1 MYNEGTIIALSSPP
15 GSGAIAIIRLSGEK
29 AISKTDIFFKSKSG
43 KKLKHSDG
51 YSISYGDLVEGDEV
65 IDEVVVCVYKAPHS
79 YTGENIIEIS
89 CHGSNYI
96 QQRIISLFTNS
107 GVRLAN
113 PGEFTLRAYLNN
125 KKDLSQ
131 AEAVSDLIASE
142 SKEAHRI
149 AMEQMRGGYSDEIEV
164 LREKLIH
171 FKSLIELELDF
182 SEEDV
187 EFADKSDLK
196 SLLNELESK
205 LSSLIE
211 SFSYGNVIKEG
222 VTVTIAGK
230 PNAGKSSLLNAI
242 VNEDKAIVSD
252 IPGTTRDAIEDVT
265 TINGIKFRFIDTA
278 GIRETS
284 DKIESIGVEKAKS
297 KIGTSR
303 ILIYLFDRLD
313 ITEKEIIKEGVTVTI
328 AGKPNAGKSSL
339 LNAIVNEDK
348 AIVSDIPGTTRDAIE
363 DVTTING
370 IKFRF
375 IDTAGIRETSDKIES
390 IGVEKAKSKIGTSRI
405 LIYLFDR
412 SDITE
417 KELIKE
423 VKSYERDDL
432 QIYLVENKIDVLKY
446 SDTDSYKENIKPL
459 INQNNITFHRI
470 SALNIDLVSELKE
483 MISKNLNLSSQSNI
497 IISNSRH
504 LEALNNS
511 LKAIDSVKSG
521 LKDGLS
527 GDLLSIDLNDAIIN
541 MSIITGKIDIDQ
553 DILGSIFSKF
563 CIGK

>member
-15 GSGAIAIIRLSGEK
+15 GSGAIAIIRLSGEE

-43 KKLKHSDG
+43 KKLKQSYG

-149 AMEQMRGGYSDEIEV
+149 AMEQMRGGYSNEIEV

-187 EFADKSDLK
+187 EFADRSDLK

-303 ILIYLFDRLD
+303 ILIYLFDR
-313 ITEKEIIKEGVTVTI
+313 
-328 AGKPNAGKSSL
+328 
-339 LNAIVNEDK
+339 
-348 AIVSDIPGTTRDAIE
+348 SDII
-363 DVTTING
+363 
-370 IKFRF
+370 
-375 IDTAGIRETSDKIES
+375 
-390 IGVEKAKSKIGTSRI
+390 
-405 LIYLFDR
+405 
-412 SDITE
+412 E

-432 QIYLVENKIDVLKY
+432 QIYLVENKIDLLKDY
-446 SDTDSYKENIKPL
+446 NTDSYKENIKPL

-470 SALNIDLVSELKE
+470 SALNSDLVSELKE
-483 MISKNLNLSSQSNI
+483 MVSKNLNLSSQSNI

-527 GDLLSIDLNDAIIN
+527 GDLHSIDLNNAIIN

>member
-1 MYNEGTIIALSSPP
+1 MYNEGTIIALSSAP
-15 GSGAIAIIRLSGEK
+15 GSGAIAIIRLSGED
-29 AISKTDIFFKSKSG
+29 AISKTDLFFKSKSG
-43 KKLKHSDG
+43 KKLADCSG
-51 YSISYGDLVEGDEV
+51 YSISYGDLAENDEV
-65 IDEVVVCVYKAPHS
+65 IDEVVVSVYKAPHS

-96 QQRIISLFTNS
+96 QQRILSLFTNT
-107 GVRLAN
+107 GVRLAS

-131 AEAVSDLIASE
+131 AEAVGDLIASE
-142 SKEAHRI
+142 SKEEHRV

-187 EFADKSDLK
+187 EFADRSDLK
-196 SLLNELESK
+196 LLLNELEDK
-205 LSSLIE
+205 LSSLID
-211 SFSYGNVIKEG
+211 SFTYGNVIKEG

-242 VNEDKAIVSD
+242 VNEDKAIVSN

-265 TINGIKFRFIDTA
+265 NINGVKYRFIDTA

-284 DKIESIGVEKAKS
+284 DEIESIGVARAKS
-297 KIGTSR
+297 KIDS
-303 ILIYLFDRLD
+303 
-313 ITEKEIIKEGVTVTI
+313 
-328 AGKPNAGKSSL
+328 
-339 LNAIVNEDK
+339 
-348 AIVSDIPGTTRDAIE
+348 
-363 DVTTING
+363 
-370 IKFRF
+370 
-375 IDTAGIRETSDKIES
+375 
-390 IGVEKAKSKIGTSRI
+390 SRI

-417 KELIKE
+417 NELVKE
-423 VKSYERDDL
+423 VKSYLRDDL
-432 QIYLVENKIDVLKY
+432 QVYLVENKIDLLN
-446 SDTDSYKENIKPL
+446 SSNTDTYKDNIKSL
-459 INQNNITFHRI
+459 INEENVTFYRI
-470 SALNIDLVSELKE
+470 SALDSDLVSGLKE
-483 MISKNLNLSSQSNI
+483 LISKNLKLSSQSNI
-497 IISNSRH
+497 IITNSRH

-511 LKAIDSVKSG
+511 LKAIESVNKG
-521 LKDGLS
+521 LKEGLS
-527 GDLLSIDLNDAIIN
+527 GDLLSIDLNEAIIN
-541 MSIITGKIDIDQ
+541 ISIITGKIDIDQ

>member
-15 GSGAIAIIRLSGEK
+15 GSGAIAIIRLSGDDS
-29 AISKTDIFFKSKSG
+29 ISKTDLFFKSKSG
-43 KKLKHSDG
+43 KKLADCSG
-51 YSISYGDLVEGDEV
+51 YSISYGDLIENDEV
-65 IDEVVVCVYKAPHS
+65 IDEVVVSIYKTPHS
-79 YTGENIIEIS
+79 YTGENVIEIS

-96 QQRIISLFTNS
+96 QQRILTLFTDA
-107 GVRLAN
+107 GVRLAS

-131 AEAVSDLIASE
+131 AEAVGDLIASE
-142 SKEAHRI
+142 SKEEHRV

-187 EFADKSDLK
+187 EFADRSDLK
-196 SLLNELESK
+196 TLLDELEGK

-211 SFSYGNVIKEG
+211 SFTYGNVIKEG

-242 VNEDKAIVSD
+242 VNEDKAIVSN
-252 IPGTTRDAIEDVT
+252 IPGTTRDAIEDVI
-265 TINGIKFRFIDTA
+265 TINGVKYRFIDTA

-284 DKIESIGVEKAKS
+284 DEIESIGVARAKS
-297 KIGTSR
+297 KIDS
-303 ILIYLFDRLD
+303 
-313 ITEKEIIKEGVTVTI
+313 
-328 AGKPNAGKSSL
+328 
-339 LNAIVNEDK
+339 
-348 AIVSDIPGTTRDAIE
+348 
-363 DVTTING
+363 
-370 IKFRF
+370 
-375 IDTAGIRETSDKIES
+375 
-390 IGVEKAKSKIGTSRI
+390 SRI

-423 VKSYERDDL
+423 VKSYLREDL
-432 QIYLVENKIDVLKY
+432 QVYLVENKIDLL
-446 SDTDSYKENIKPL
+446 SNLNTDTYKENIKSL
-459 INQNNITFHRI
+459 INEENVTFYRI
-470 SALNIDLVSELKE
+470 SALDSDLVSGLKKL
-483 MISKNLNLSSQSNI
+483 ISKNLKLSSQSNI
-497 IISNSRH
+497 IITNSRH

-511 LKAIDSVKSG
+511 LIAIDSVKKG
-521 LKDGLS
+521 LKEGLS

-541 MSIITGKIDIDQ
+541 ISIITGKIDIDQ
-553 DILGSIFSKF
+553 DILGLIFSKF

>member
-1 MYNEGTIIALSSPP
+1 MMYNEGTIIALSSAP
-15 GSGAIAIIRLSGEK
+15 GSGAIAIIRLSGED
-29 AISKTDIFFKSKSG
+29 ALSKTDLFFKSKSG
-43 KKLKHSDG
+43 KKLSESSG
-51 YSISYGDLVEGDEV
+51 YSISYGDLIEKDEV
-65 IDEVVVCVYKAPHS
+65 IDEVVVSVYKAPHS
-79 YTGENIIEIS
+79 YTGENVIEIS

-96 QQRIISLFTNS
+96 QQRILTLFTDA
-107 GVRLAN
+107 GVRLAS

-131 AEAVSDLIASE
+131 AEAVGDLIASE
-142 SKEAHRI
+142 SKEEHRV

-187 EFADKSDLK
+187 EFADRSDLK
-196 SLLNELESK
+196 TLLNELENK
-205 LSSLIE
+205 LSSLID
-211 SFSYGNVIKEG
+211 SFTYGNVIKEG

-242 VNEDKAIVSD
+242 VNEDKAIVSN

-265 TINGIKFRFIDTA
+265 NINGVKYRFIDTA

-284 DKIESIGVEKAKS
+284 DEIESIGVARAKS
-297 KIGTSR
+297 KIDS
-303 ILIYLFDRLD
+303 
-313 ITEKEIIKEGVTVTI
+313 
-328 AGKPNAGKSSL
+328 
-339 LNAIVNEDK
+339 
-348 AIVSDIPGTTRDAIE
+348 
-363 DVTTING
+363 
-370 IKFRF
+370 
-375 IDTAGIRETSDKIES
+375 
-390 IGVEKAKSKIGTSRI
+390 SRI

-417 KELIKE
+417 NELINE
-423 VKSYERDDL
+423 VKSYLRDDL
-432 QIYLVENKIDVLKY
+432 QVYLVENKIDLLND
-446 SDTDSYKENIKPL
+446 SNTDTYKDNIKSL
-459 INQNNITFHRI
+459 INENSISFYRI
-470 SALNIDLVSELKE
+470 SALDSSLVLGLKE
-483 MISKNLNLSSQSNI
+483 LISSNLKLSSQSNI
-497 IISNSRH
+497 IITNSRH

-511 LKAIDSVKSG
+511 LTAIESVNKG
-521 LKDGLS
+521 LKEGLS

-541 MSIITGKIDIDQ
+541 ISIITGKIDIDQ

>member
-1 MYNEGTIIALSSPP
+1 
-15 GSGAIAIIRLSGEK
+15 
-29 AISKTDIFFKSKSG
+29 
-43 KKLKHSDG
+43 
-51 YSISYGDLVEGDEV
+51 
-65 IDEVVVCVYKAPHS
+65 
-79 YTGENIIEIS
+79 
-89 CHGSNYI
+89 
-96 QQRIISLFTNS
+96 LFTNS

-187 EFADKSDLK
+187 EFADRSDLK
-196 SLLNELESK
+196 SLLNELENK

-252 IPGTTRDAIEDVT
+252 IPGTTRDAIED
-265 TINGIKFRFIDTA
+265 I
-278 GIRETS
+278 
-284 DKIESIGVEKAKS
+284 
-297 KIGTSR
+297 
-303 ILIYLFDRLD
+303 
-313 ITEKEIIKEGVTVTI
+313 
-328 AGKPNAGKSSL
+328 
-339 LNAIVNEDK
+339 
-348 AIVSDIPGTTRDAIE
+348 
-363 DVTTING
+363 TTING

-432 QIYLVENKIDVLKY
+432 QIYLVENKIDLLKD
-446 SDTDSYKENIKPL
+446 SNTDSYKENIKSL
-459 INQNNITFHRI
+459 INQNNINFHRI
-470 SALNIDLVSELKE
+470 SALNSDLVSELKE
-483 MISKNLNLSSQSNI
+483 MISKNLNLSSQSNT

>member
-15 GSGAIAIIRLSGEK
+15 GSGAIAIIRLSGDD
-29 AISKTDIFFKSKSG
+29 AISKTDLFFKSKSG
-43 KKLKHSDG
+43 KKLAECSG
-51 YSISYGDLVEGDEV
+51 YSISYGDLIENDEV
-65 IDEVVVCVYKAPHS
+65 IDEVVVSIYKTPHS
-79 YTGENIIEIS
+79 YTGENVIEIS

-96 QQRIISLFTNS
+96 QQRILTLFTDAD
-107 GVRLAN
+107 VRLAS

-131 AEAVSDLIASE
+131 AEAVGDLIASE
-142 SKEAHRI
+142 SKEEHRV

-187 EFADKSDLK
+187 EFADRSDLK
-196 SLLNELESK
+196 TLLEELDSK

-211 SFSYGNVIKEG
+211 SFTYGNVIKEG

-242 VNEDKAIVSD
+242 VNEDKAIVSN
-252 IPGTTRDAIEDVT
+252 IPGTTRDTIEDVT
-265 TINGIKFRFIDTA
+265 TINGVKYRFIDTA

-284 DKIESIGVEKAKS
+284 DEIESIGVARAKS
-297 KIGTSR
+297 KIDS
-303 ILIYLFDRLD
+303 
-313 ITEKEIIKEGVTVTI
+313 
-328 AGKPNAGKSSL
+328 
-339 LNAIVNEDK
+339 
-348 AIVSDIPGTTRDAIE
+348 
-363 DVTTING
+363 
-370 IKFRF
+370 
-375 IDTAGIRETSDKIES
+375 
-390 IGVEKAKSKIGTSRI
+390 SRI

-423 VKSYERDDL
+423 VKSYLREDL
-432 QIYLVENKIDVLKY
+432 QVYLVENKIDLL
-446 SDTDSYKENIKPL
+446 SNLNTDTYKENIKSL
-459 INQNNITFHRI
+459 INEENVTFYRI
-470 SALNIDLVSELKE
+470 SALDSDLVSGLKE
-483 MISKNLNLSSQSNI
+483 LISNNLKLSSQSNI
-497 IISNSRH
+497 IITNSRH
-504 LEALNNS
+504 LEALSNS
-511 LKAIDSVKSG
+511 LKAIESVKKG
-521 LKDGLS
+521 LKEGLS

-541 MSIITGKIDIDQ
+541 ISIITGKIDIDQ

>member
-1 MYNEGTIIALSSPP
+1 MMYNEGTIIALSSPP
-15 GSGAIAIIRLSGEK
+15 GSGAIAIIRLSGDDS
-29 AISKTDIFFKSKSG
+29 ISKTDLFFKSKSG
-43 KKLKHSDG
+43 KKLADCSG
-51 YSISYGDLVEGDEV
+51 YSISYGDLIENDEV
-65 IDEVVVCVYKAPHS
+65 IDEVVVSIYKTPHS
-79 YTGENIIEIS
+79 YTGENVIEIS

-96 QQRIISLFTNS
+96 QQRILTLFTDA
-107 GVRLAN
+107 GVRLAS

-131 AEAVSDLIASE
+131 AEAVGDLIASE
-142 SKEAHRI
+142 SKEEHRV

-187 EFADKSDLK
+187 EFADRSDLK
-196 SLLNELESK
+196 TLLDELEGK

-211 SFSYGNVIKEG
+211 SFTYGNVIKEG

-242 VNEDKAIVSD
+242 VNEDKAIVSN
-252 IPGTTRDAIEDVT
+252 IPGTTRDAIEDVI
-265 TINGIKFRFIDTA
+265 TINGVKYRFIDTA

-284 DKIESIGVEKAKS
+284 DEIESIGVARAKS
-297 KIGTSR
+297 KIDS
-303 ILIYLFDRLD
+303 
-313 ITEKEIIKEGVTVTI
+313 
-328 AGKPNAGKSSL
+328 
-339 LNAIVNEDK
+339 
-348 AIVSDIPGTTRDAIE
+348 
-363 DVTTING
+363 
-370 IKFRF
+370 
-375 IDTAGIRETSDKIES
+375 
-390 IGVEKAKSKIGTSRI
+390 SRI

-423 VKSYERDDL
+423 VKSYLREDL
-432 QIYLVENKIDVLKY
+432 QVYLVENKIDLL
-446 SDTDSYKENIKPL
+446 SNLNTDTYKENIKSL
-459 INQNNITFHRI
+459 INEENVTFYRI
-470 SALNIDLVSELKE
+470 SALDSDLVSGLKKL
-483 MISKNLNLSSQSNI
+483 ISKNLKLSSQSNMI
-497 IISNSRH
+497 ITNSRH

-511 LKAIDSVKSG
+511 LIAIDSVKKG
-521 LKDGLS
+521 LKEGLS

-541 MSIITGKIDIDQ
+541 ISIITGKIDIDQ
-553 DILGSIFSKF
+553 DILGLIFSKF

>member
-1 MYNEGTIIALSSPP
+1 MYNEGTIIALSSAP
-15 GSGAIAIIRLSGEK
+15 GSGAIAIIRLSGED
-29 AISKTDIFFKSKSG
+29 AISKTDLFFKSKSG
-43 KKLKHSDG
+43 KKLADCSG
-51 YSISYGDLVEGDEV
+51 YSISYGDLAENDEV
-65 IDEVVVCVYKAPHS
+65 IDEVVVSVYKAPHS

-96 QQRIISLFTNS
+96 QQRILSLFTNT
-107 GVRLAN
+107 GVRLAS

-131 AEAVSDLIASE
+131 AEAVGDLIASE
-142 SKEAHRI
+142 SKEEHRV

-187 EFADKSDLK
+187 EFADRSDLK
-196 SLLNELESK
+196 LLLNELEDK
-205 LSSLIE
+205 LSSLID
-211 SFSYGNVIKEG
+211 SFTYGNVIKEG

-242 VNEDKAIVSD
+242 VNEDKAIVSN

-265 TINGIKFRFIDTA
+265 NINGVKYRFIDTA

-284 DKIESIGVEKAKS
+284 DEIESIGVARAKS
-297 KIGTSR
+297 KIDS
-303 ILIYLFDRLD
+303 
-313 ITEKEIIKEGVTVTI
+313 
-328 AGKPNAGKSSL
+328 
-339 LNAIVNEDK
+339 
-348 AIVSDIPGTTRDAIE
+348 
-363 DVTTING
+363 
-370 IKFRF
+370 
-375 IDTAGIRETSDKIES
+375 
-390 IGVEKAKSKIGTSRI
+390 SRI

-417 KELIKE
+417 NELIKE
-423 VKSYERDDL
+423 VKSYLREDL
-432 QIYLVENKIDVLKY
+432 QVYLVENKIDLLNN
-446 SDTDSYKENIKPL
+446 SNTDTYKDNIKSL
-459 INQNNITFHRI
+459 INDSSVSFYRI
-470 SALNIDLVSELKE
+470 SALDTNLVSGLKE
-483 MISKNLNLSSQSNI
+483 LISKNLKLSSQNNI
-497 IISNSRH
+497 IITNSRH

-511 LKAIDSVKSG
+511 LKAIESVKKG
-521 LKDGLS
+521 LKEGLS

-541 MSIITGKIDIDQ
+541 ISIITGKIDIDQ

>member
-1 MYNEGTIIALSSPP
+1 MMYNEGTIIALSSAP
-15 GSGAIAIIRLSGEK
+15 GSGAIAIIRLSGED
-29 AISKTDIFFKSKSG
+29 ALSKTDLFFKSKSG
-43 KKLKHSDG
+43 KKLSESSG
-51 YSISYGDLVEGDEV
+51 YSISYGDLVEKDEV
-65 IDEVVVCVYKAPHS
+65 IDEVVVSVYKAPHS

-96 QQRIISLFTNS
+96 QQRILTLFTDA
-107 GVRLAN
+107 GVRLAS

-131 AEAVSDLIASE
+131 AEAVGDLIASE
-142 SKEAHRI
+142 SKEEHRV

-187 EFADKSDLK
+187 EFADRSDLK
-196 SLLNELESK
+196 TLLNELEGK
-205 LSSLIE
+205 LSSLID
-211 SFSYGNVIKEG
+211 SFTYGNVIKEG

-242 VNEDKAIVSD
+242 VNEDKAIVSN

-265 TINGIKFRFIDTA
+265 NINGVKYRFIDTA
-278 GIRETS
+278 GIRETT
-284 DKIESIGVEKAKS
+284 DEIESIGVARAKS
-297 KIGTSR
+297 KIDS
-303 ILIYLFDRLD
+303 
-313 ITEKEIIKEGVTVTI
+313 
-328 AGKPNAGKSSL
+328 
-339 LNAIVNEDK
+339 
-348 AIVSDIPGTTRDAIE
+348 
-363 DVTTING
+363 
-370 IKFRF
+370 
-375 IDTAGIRETSDKIES
+375 
-390 IGVEKAKSKIGTSRI
+390 SRI

-417 KELIKE
+417 NELIKE
-423 VKSYERDDL
+423 VKSYLRDDL
-432 QIYLVENKIDVLKY
+432 QVYLVENKIDLLNNSNTDTYKDNLK
-446 SDTDSYKENIKPL
+446 SL
-459 INQNNITFHRI
+459 INENNVSFYRI
-470 SALNIDLVSELKE
+470 SALDSSLVLGLKE
-483 MISKNLNLSSQSNI
+483 LISENLKLSSQSNI
-497 IISNSRH
+497 IITNSRH

-511 LKAIDSVKSG
+511 LKAIESVNKG
-521 LKDGLS
+521 LKEGLS

-541 MSIITGKIDIDQ
+541 ISIITGKIDIDQ

>member
-1 MYNEGTIIALSSPP
+1 MMYNEGTIIALSSAP
-15 GSGAIAIIRLSGEK
+15 GSGAIAIIRLSGED
-29 AISKTDIFFKSKSG
+29 ALSKTDLFFKSKSG
-43 KKLKHSDG
+43 KKLSESSG
-51 YSISYGDLVEGDEV
+51 YSISYGDLIEKDEV
-65 IDEVVVCVYKAPHS
+65 IDEVVVSVYKAPHS
-79 YTGENIIEIS
+79 YTGENVIEIS

-96 QQRIISLFTNS
+96 QQRILTLFTDA
-107 GVRLAN
+107 GVRLAS

-131 AEAVSDLIASE
+131 AEAVGDLIASE
-142 SKEAHRI
+142 SKEEHRV

-187 EFADKSDLK
+187 EFADRSDLK
-196 SLLNELESK
+196 TLLDELDGK

-211 SFSYGNVIKEG
+211 SFTYGNVIKEG

-242 VNEDKAIVSD
+242 VNEDKAIVSN

-265 TINGIKFRFIDTA
+265 NINGVKYRFIDTA
-278 GIRETS
+278 GIRETT
-284 DKIESIGVEKAKS
+284 DEIESIGVARAKS
-297 KIGTSR
+297 KIDS
-303 ILIYLFDRLD
+303 
-313 ITEKEIIKEGVTVTI
+313 
-328 AGKPNAGKSSL
+328 
-339 LNAIVNEDK
+339 
-348 AIVSDIPGTTRDAIE
+348 
-363 DVTTING
+363 
-370 IKFRF
+370 
-375 IDTAGIRETSDKIES
+375 
-390 IGVEKAKSKIGTSRI
+390 SRI

-417 KELIKE
+417 NELIKE
-423 VKSYERDDL
+423 VKSYLRDDL
-432 QIYLVENKIDVLKY
+432 QVYLVENKIDLLNNSNTDTYKDNLK
-446 SDTDSYKENIKPL
+446 SL
-459 INQNNITFHRI
+459 INQENVTFYRI
-470 SALNIDLVSELKE
+470 SALDSDLVSGLKE
-483 MISKNLNLSSQSNI
+483 LISKNLKLSSQSNI
-497 IISNSRH
+497 IITNSRH

-511 LKAIDSVKSG
+511 LKAIESVNKG
-521 LKDGLS
+521 LKEGLS

-541 MSIITGKIDIDQ
+541 ISIITGKIDIDQ

>member
-1 MYNEGTIIALSSPP
+1 
-15 GSGAIAIIRLSGEK
+15 
-29 AISKTDIFFKSKSG
+29 
-43 KKLKHSDG
+43 
-51 YSISYGDLVEGDEV
+51 
-65 IDEVVVCVYKAPHS
+65 
-79 YTGENIIEIS
+79 
-89 CHGSNYI
+89 
-96 QQRIISLFTNS
+96 
-107 GVRLAN
+107 
-113 PGEFTLRAYLNN
+113 
-125 KKDLSQ
+125 
-131 AEAVSDLIASE
+131 
-142 SKEAHRI
+142 
-149 AMEQMRGGYSDEIEV
+149 MEQMRGGYSDEIEV

-187 EFADKSDLK
+187 EFADRSDLK

-252 IPGTTRDAIEDVT
+252 IPGTTRDAIEDIT

-297 KIGTSR
+297 KIG
-303 ILIYLFDRLD
+303 I
-313 ITEKEIIKEGVTVTI
+313 
-328 AGKPNAGKSSL
+328 
-339 LNAIVNEDK
+339 
-348 AIVSDIPGTTRDAIE
+348 
-363 DVTTING
+363 
-370 IKFRF
+370 
-375 IDTAGIRETSDKIES
+375 
-390 IGVEKAKSKIGTSRI
+390 SRI

-432 QIYLVENKIDVLKY
+432 QVYLVENKIDLLKD
-446 SDTDSYKENIKPL
+446 SNTDSYKENIKSL

-470 SALNIDLVSELKE
+470 SAFNNDLVSELKE
-483 MISKNLNLSSQSNI
+483 MISKNLSLSSQSNI